1 MQQQLILNPT
11 FSENDDK
18 IKAFDSI
25 FLIGSCFSTEMY
37 QKLKRRKFDVLSN
50 PYGILFDTLSISRA
64 FEDIKNNKTYQFED
78 IVKYKDL
85 YLSWNHHSDFNDIE
99 SHNTIEKINNSI
111 SNANQFLKKSKFVII
126 TLGSA
131 FSYRLVEENLFVA
144 NCHKYPQNQFEK
156 VLVSIEEIE
165 NQLINIINNII
176 SLNAETKIIFTI
188 SPVRHLR
195 DGVIENNKSK
205 SRLIEALT
213 RLQEKNQKFYYFP
226 AYEIVID
233 VLRDYRFFDIDFA
246 HPNYL
251 ATEIVFDYFKQ
262 LCIEE
267 KDSDI
272 IDEMN
277 KLYVA
282 TQHKT
287 KNLHSEEHQKFVK
300 SYKEKIIQYQKKYP
314 NIDFTYE
321 KTHFES

>member
-11 FSENDDK
+11 FKENHDK
-18 IKAFDSI
+18 INAFDSI

-64 FEDIKNNKTYQFED
+64 FDDVKNNKTYQFDD
-78 IVKYKDL
+78 IVKYKDI

-99 SHNTIEKINNSI
+99 SQNTIEKINYSI
-111 SNANQFLKKSKFVII
+111 CNANQFLKKSKFVII

-131 FSYRLVEENLFVA
+131 FSYRLVQENLFVA

-156 VLVSIEEIE
+156 ILISIEEIE
-165 NQLINIINNII
+165 NQLINIINNIN

-195 DGVIENNKSK
+195 DGIIENNKSK

-267 KDSDI
+267 KDFDLI
-272 IDEMN
+272 EEMN
-277 KLYVA
+277 KLYLA

-287 KNLHSEEHQKFVK
+287 KNIHSEEHQKFIK
-300 SYKEKIIQYQKKYP
+300 SYKEKIIQYQKKFP